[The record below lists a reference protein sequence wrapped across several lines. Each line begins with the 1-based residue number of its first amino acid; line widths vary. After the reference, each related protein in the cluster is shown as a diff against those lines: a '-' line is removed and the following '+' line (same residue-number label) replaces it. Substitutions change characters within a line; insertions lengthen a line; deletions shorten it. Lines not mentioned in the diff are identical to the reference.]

1 MPEVNETDFA
11 IVVFR
16 EDDGWDADVLPVAV
30 TDDLKG
36 FIRVLR
42 QQPSIAGTIGLAG
55 IDDYFFV
62 AVRVVGSQI
71 SVLLSDIGAALD
83 YPLAE
88 QVLDYLEIPVPDED
102 DLDQV
107 LPVGDLSI
115 FADLGLDEMDLAAI
129 CSRLDFDSDDD
140 PWDHVEDAVESIAVR
155 LGFGPAMERAL
166 DTALGA
172 LRSPAAVAGEPVTG
186 YEATFEPAMRAAL
199 AEAGAAAAAGDVPV
213 GAVVVDGA
221 GTVLARGRNR
231 READG
236 DPTAHAEL
244 IAIRAAARAV
254 GRWRLD
260 GLTLVVTLEPC
271 TMCAG
276 AVTTAR
282 LSRLVFGAADPRAGA
297 VGSVWDVVRD
307 QRTSPVPEVIGGPL
321 AAECRAVLT
330 RFFGERR

>member
-1 MPEVNETDFA
+1 MGGLTSKQVRHWPCPSGTKYARFARALRMSLLENVPTREAVCSRPVHEGSSHAGVPGGGIVRTVAMPEVSETDFA

-42 QQPSIAGTIGLAG
+42 QQPSLAGTIGLAG

-62 AVRVVGSQI
+62 AIRVVGNQV

-88 QVLDYLEIPVPDED
+88 QVLGYLEIPVPDED

-129 CSRLDFDSDDD
+129 CSRLDFESDED

-166 DTALGA
+166 DIALGA
-172 LRSPAAVAGEPVTG
+172 
-186 YEATFEPAMRAAL
+186 
-199 AEAGAAAAAGDVPV
+199 
-213 GAVVVDGA
+213 
-221 GTVLARGRNR
+221 
-231 READG
+231 
-236 DPTAHAEL
+236 
-244 IAIRAAARAV
+244 
-254 GRWRLD
+254 
-260 GLTLVVTLEPC
+260 
-271 TMCAG
+271 
-276 AVTTAR
+276 
-282 LSRLVFGAADPRAGA
+282 
-297 VGSVWDVVRD
+297 
-307 QRTSPVPEVIGGPL
+307 
-321 AAECRAVLT
+321 
-330 RFFGERR
+330 

>member
-1 MPEVNETDFA
+1 MSLTENMPPRTKYAVGRGGLEAATPARGAGGVGNGISPPGEGGRSDNFLPARHAWTMAMPEVNETDFA

-42 QQPSIAGTIGLAG
+42 QQPSLAGTIGLAG

-62 AVRVVGSQI
+62 AVRVIGNQV

-88 QVLDYLEIPVPDED
+88 QVLEHLDLPVPDEE

-166 DTALGA
+166 DIALG
-172 LRSPAAVAGEPVTG
+172 S
-186 YEATFEPAMRAAL
+186 
-199 AEAGAAAAAGDVPV
+199 
-213 GAVVVDGA
+213 
-221 GTVLARGRNR
+221 
-231 READG
+231 
-236 DPTAHAEL
+236 
-244 IAIRAAARAV
+244 
-254 GRWRLD
+254 
-260 GLTLVVTLEPC
+260 
-271 TMCAG
+271 
-276 AVTTAR
+276 
-282 LSRLVFGAADPRAGA
+282 
-297 VGSVWDVVRD
+297 
-307 QRTSPVPEVIGGPL
+307 
-321 AAECRAVLT
+321 
-330 RFFGERR
+330 

>member
-1 MPEVNETDFA
+1 MGFVIQAGTALAMPVRQQVCPQLAGATHVPGGECTDPRRSMPSPSALEKQPRRRPRRLYVRTVAMPEVSETDFA

-16 EDDGWDADVLPVAV
+16 EDDRWDADVLPVAV
-30 TDDLKG
+30 SGDLKG

-62 AVRVVGSQI
+62 AIRVVGNQV

-88 QVLDYLEIPVPDED
+88 QVLDYLELPVPDEE

-129 CSRLDFDSDDD
+129 CSRLDSDSDDD

-166 DTALGA
+166 DIALGA
-172 LRSPAAVAGEPVTG
+172 
-186 YEATFEPAMRAAL
+186 
-199 AEAGAAAAAGDVPV
+199 
-213 GAVVVDGA
+213 
-221 GTVLARGRNR
+221 
-231 READG
+231 
-236 DPTAHAEL
+236 
-244 IAIRAAARAV
+244 
-254 GRWRLD
+254 
-260 GLTLVVTLEPC
+260 
-271 TMCAG
+271 
-276 AVTTAR
+276 
-282 LSRLVFGAADPRAGA
+282 
-297 VGSVWDVVRD
+297 
-307 QRTSPVPEVIGGPL
+307 
-321 AAECRAVLT
+321 
-330 RFFGERR
+330 